1 ARLWFSVL
9 PEMLTTPP
17 RIFATPPPSA
27 APPWPPTAWL
37 CATVLSRSVT
47 SLPLERANGFL
58 PLFQRP
64 PPMPASTK
72 VPAVLPSPPAAR
84 LCRSVTLL
92 RVRLTGSPDR
102 FPAEVAIPPPVPVPT
117 NWTLTP
123 SPRLPLPPRASLFSK
138 RQSVTLAVPLLF
150 RPPPNAVP

>member
-1 ARLWFSVL
+1 PPPRRLGSTSL
-9 PEMLTTPP
+9 PEMLRPP
-17 RIFATPPPSA
+17 QRISPTPPPGG
-27 APPWPPTAWL
+27 PPRWPPTACL
-37 CATVLSRSVT
+37 CARVLSRSVP
-47 SLPLERANGFL
+47 SLPLEGANGFL

-123 SPRLPLPPRASLFSK
+123 SPRLPLPPRASLFS
-138 RQSVTLAVPLLF
+138 
-150 RPPPNAVP
+150 